1 MVIVLGLF
9 LVITLLFIKYKPMYE
24 VSIADETIGYV
35 EDMDRVN
42 EYLYHT
48 INQEDDKIAFVEI
61 KNQPEMK
68 LVFVNRNE
76 TDSSEE
82 LLKTIEKN
90 TEIEYTAYAVTYNG
104 KNKAYLSSMEEAEQV
119 VSSIKKEHSAKD
131 TKKLGILQVYSEEEN
146 ELKTTNT
153 KKATTKVSKAIK
165 KAKKTEAIKIAKRN
179 AIAIIHGVYFQN
191 RPLVSGTVTSRFGG
205 RTSPGGIGSTNHKG
219 LDIAASSGTDI
230 KAVAGGTVTWAG
242 YKGSLGNLVIINHGN
257 GVQTYYG
264 HCSKLYV
271 SKGQKV
277 KAGQTISAVG
287 QTGAATGPH
296 LHLEVHING
305 TAVNPQKYMYK

>member
-9 LVITLLFIKYKPMYE
+9 LVMTLLFIKYKPMYE

-35 EDMDRVN
+35 EDMERIN

-48 INQEDDKIAFVEI
+48 INQKDDKIAFVEI

-104 KNKAYLSSMEEAEQV
+104 KNKAYLSSREEAEQV

-179 AIAIIHGVYFQN
+179 AIATIHSVYFQN

-219 LDIAASSGTDI
+219 LDIAAPSGTAI

>member
-9 LVITLLFIKYKPMYE
+9 LIMTLLFIKYKPMYE

-104 KNKAYLSSMEEAEQV
+104 KNKAYLSSREEAEQV

-165 KAKKTEAIKIAKRN
+165 KARKTETIKIAKKN
-179 AIAIIHGVYFQN
+179 AIATIHGVYFQN

-219 LDIAASSGTDI
+219 LDIAAPSGTAI

-287 QTGAATGPH
+287 KTGVATGPH